1 MKRFIII
8 TSAALLM
15 LAADANAGIFDNG
28 EKERRIQVE
37 QQLQQ
42 ERGATGGWIIVAGVL
57 GIGAVVL
64 FTIGC
69 ALGSKILRDH
79 GKR

>member
-1 MKRFIII
+1 MKQFIITI
-8 TSAALLM
+8 AAAMLV

-28 EKERRIQVE
+28 EKERRIQAE

>member
-1 MKRFIII
+1 MKKFII
-8 TSAALLM
+8 TLSAVMLM
-15 LAADANAGIFDNG
+15 LAADANAGIFDHG
-28 EKERRIQVE
+28 ERERRIQVE
-37 QQLQQ
+37 QELQQ
-42 ERGATGGWIIVAGVL
+42 ERGATGGWIIVTGVL